1 MHHTCVEVDGN
12 DLCPRKERS
21 SPTSCGE
28 GRAELQR
35 QGHRTCPRTPVS
47 AGPAR
52 LTGAAPACVSGEGW
66 GLRRCHGCEVSKAV
80 WEGAGRGHGSSGHPS
95 RQRKKT
101 RNREG
106 LDPRAKGEP
115 CPYLRVG
122 VSGKLAT
129 GLEFPRGALEAS
141 KQLHQVH
148 RPTSA
153 PRLIREERKYV
164 GRQKPELGSPTPL
177 NPGIWMPGDSGSLR
191 LLRQPQPEP
200 GVAGPRGQ
208 HGRGG
213 DDSRSCRGPEGEEP
227 MTKSSASTG
236 GGSGQRSY
244 RMVATAELPHGGHSG
259 ATAWWTDEEASRAR
273 ESSPVRKP
281 SGSTC
286 SPGLYLQQGATSR
299 QAQKEKRTAG
309 PGLCAVQARD
319 GTQGVRGQSLSRR
332 QAAQGREGYSTLH
345 VRSSSA
351 GSAPMRGLTFAETC
365 WRDGALAS
373 APKLKEHPLCRTPI
387 PQVSPHQHL
396 PS

>member
-66 GLRRCHGCEVSKAV
+66 GLRRCHGC
-80 WEGAGRGHGSSGHPS
+80 
-95 RQRKKT
+95 
-101 RNREG
+101 
-106 LDPRAKGEP
+106 
-115 CPYLRVG
+115 
-122 VSGKLAT
+122 
-129 GLEFPRGALEAS
+129 
-141 KQLHQVH
+141 
-148 RPTSA
+148 
-153 PRLIREERKYV
+153 
-164 GRQKPELGSPTPL
+164 
-177 NPGIWMPGDSGSLR
+177 
-191 LLRQPQPEP
+191 
-200 GVAGPRGQ
+200 
-208 HGRGG
+208 
-213 DDSRSCRGPEGEEP
+213 EGEEP